1 MRIGG
6 VLGPLG
12 GKGMRDFQVQ
22 EFTVK
27 IYRVWG
33 GKGWKRWEEGE
44 DSGCV
49 LGLWVRLGV

>member
-27 IYRVWG
+27 IYRVG
-33 GKGWKRWEEGE
+33 GVKGGSDGRKGKTRVV
-44 DSGCV
+44 C
-49 LGLWVRLGV
+49 